1 MSQLIF
7 WQYVGWAVLALIVIG
22 VVVLVTM
29 LVKDSKRKKNEVPVA
44 LPSLRPVSAEEE
56 TARAIFDGTETVTP
70 LSRKARKQTGA
81 TGPSK
86 EALPAKSSAFFDSD
100 DDEDF
105 KLPSG
110 SD

>member
-1 MSQLIF
+1 MSPLIF
-7 WQYVGWAVLALIVIG
+7 WQYVGWAVLAIIVIG
-22 VVVLVTM
+22 VIVLVTM
-29 LVKDSKRKKNEVPVA
+29 LVKDTKKRKEVPVA
-44 LPSLRPVSAEEE
+44 LPSLRPVSPEEE
-56 TARAIFDGTETVTP
+56 KKKAIFDGTESVGLP
-70 LSRKARKQTGA
+70 SRKSRRKGTEN

-86 EALPAKSSAFFDSD
+86 ESLPAKSSAFFDSE